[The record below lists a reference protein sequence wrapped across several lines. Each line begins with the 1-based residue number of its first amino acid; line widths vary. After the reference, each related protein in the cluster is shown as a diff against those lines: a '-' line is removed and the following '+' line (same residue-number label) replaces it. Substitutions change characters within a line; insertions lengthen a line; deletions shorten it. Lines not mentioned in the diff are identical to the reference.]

1 VNSGVVVLSVLLA
14 LFLLFVMF
22 ALFVGS
28 IVVLVK
34 LVRLVFADTDVRLR
48 RRVVLVGA
56 PERVGELESVSAVA
70 GAAGSTVASGGDARD
85 GEPLAVAMWRYRQ
98 LLDLGVEPL
107 TAAGAALAGV
117 DTTAV
122 RSLVDHG
129 CSPRLALSIL
139 EPDDERD

>member
-1 VNSGVVVLSVLLA
+1 MNLSVVVLSVLLA

-22 ALFVGS
+22 ALCVCS
-28 IVVLVK
+28 VVVLVK
-34 LVRLVFADTDVRLR
+34 LVRLVFSGTDTRQR

-56 PERVGELESVSAVA
+56 PEPALAGGASATGASSGGSPGTDPHAVA
-70 GAAGSTVASGGDARD
+70 T
-85 GEPLAVAMWRYRQ
+85 WRYRQ
-98 LLDLGVEPL
+98 LLELGVEPL

-117 DTTAV
+117 DATSV

-139 EPDDERD
+139 EPD